1 MNNSYITFSCLILLL
16 LPFVLQ
22 AEESTT
28 NSNLAPLPA
37 IPAVS
42 TSDDDGIEQAKALA
56 LGATTQTNTVK
67 ETTSTNAST
76 RITAK
81 RMEYDYQE
89 SVALFDDDVVV
100 SDPQFQL
107 TANRMLAFFSG
118 TNDLKQLVIIG
129 NVSISNDNRFARC
142 DKAVYTRANG
152 QIVMLGHAELERTGK
167 GEEGK
172 ITGERITI
180 WIDEERVEVYPAASL
195 TLPGNT
201 LKKSGKKGLPGG
213 IP

>member
-1 MNNSYITFSCLILLL
+1 MKSHLKLHHLLALAL
-16 LPFVLQ
+16 LPALLR
-22 AEESTT
+22 AETAPDSLE
-28 NSNLAPLPA
+28 PLPE
-37 IPAVS
+37 IPAVAAP
-42 TSDDDGIEQAKALA
+42 DDDGIAAAKAILA
-56 LGATTQTNTVK
+56 PQKSQTSQAIPAA
-67 ETTSTNAST
+67 ETNAAT

-89 SVALFDDDVVV
+89 SVALFDDNVIVT
-100 SDPQFQL
+100 DPQFKL

-129 NVSISNDNRFARC
+129 QVSISNDNRFARC
-142 DKAVYTRANG
+142 DKAVYTRENG

-180 WIDEERVEVYPAASL
+180 WLNEERVEVYPAASL
-195 TLPGNT
+195 TLPGSTIKNG
-201 LKKSGKKGLPGG
+201 GKKGLPGG
-213 IP
+213 LL

>member
-1 MNNSYITFSCLILLL
+1 MKFHTKLHYLLALAL
-16 LPFVLQ
+16 LPALLR
-22 AEESTT
+22 AETAPDSLE
-28 NSNLAPLPA
+28 PLPE
-37 IPAVS
+37 IPAVAAP
-42 TSDDDGIEQAKALA
+42 DDDGIAAAKAILA
-56 LGATTQTNTVK
+56 PQKSQTSQAIPAA
-67 ETTSTNAST
+67 ETNAAT

-89 SVALFDDDVVV
+89 SVALFDDNVIVT
-100 SDPQFQL
+100 DPQFKL

-129 NVSISNDNRFARC
+129 QVSISNDNRFARC
-142 DKAVYTRANG
+142 DKAVYTRENG

-180 WIDEERVEVYPAASL
+180 WLNEERVEVYPAASL
-195 TLPGNT
+195 TLPGSTIKNG
-201 LKKSGKKGLPGG
+201 GKKGLPGG
-213 IP
+213 LL

>member
-1 MNNSYITFSCLILLL
+1 MKFHPKLHHLLALAL
-16 LPFVLQ
+16 LPALLR
-22 AEESTT
+22 AETPPGSLE
-28 NSNLAPLPA
+28 PLPE
-37 IPAVS
+37 IPAVAAP
-42 TSDDDGIEQAKALA
+42 DDDGIAAAKAILA
-56 LGATTQTNTVK
+56 PQKSQTSQAIPAA
-67 ETTSTNAST
+67 ETNAAT

-89 SVALFDDDVVV
+89 SVALFDDNVIVT
-100 SDPQFQL
+100 DPQFKL

-129 NVSISNDNRFARC
+129 QVSISNDNRFARC
-142 DKAVYTRANG
+142 DKAVYTRENG

-180 WIDEERVEVYPAASL
+180 WLNEERVEVYPAASL
-195 TLPGNT
+195 TLPGSTIKNG
-201 LKKSGKKGLPGG
+201 GKKGLPGG
-213 IP
+213 LL